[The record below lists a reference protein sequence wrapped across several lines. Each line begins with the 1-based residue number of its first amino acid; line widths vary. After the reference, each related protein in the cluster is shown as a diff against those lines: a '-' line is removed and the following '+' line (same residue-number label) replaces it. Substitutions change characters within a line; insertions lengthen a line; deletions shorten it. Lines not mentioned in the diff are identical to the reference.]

1 MPFLHELLPNGLDIV
16 AETSDSAVSTSVGFF
31 VITGARDEGP
41 GIEGVSHFLEHMVFK
56 GPPGMSAEEINQRF
70 DRLGAAANAFTSEE
84 DTVYHACVLPRYQ
97 TAAVD
102 LLATLMRPELRDDDF
117 EMEKKVIVEEIR
129 MYDDQPPFGA
139 DDRCR
144 AAFFGSH
151 PLAASVLGTVESIE
165 ALGVEAMRAYHRR
178 RYAPGNMVLVAS
190 GAVDFPALVESAR
203 RLCGEWEPEPA
214 TPRGEAG
221 QPRAA
226 ACPGVD
232 RIVRPTASLEYA
244 VRLSAA
250 PGENDP
256 DRWAAGLLAVVLGD
270 GSGSRL
276 YWDLVDSGLAEQ
288 ATLGHQ
294 DFLDAGLF
302 VTQLSCEADDVDG
315 LLARITDLYAAAGQA
330 GITSAEFEQAC
341 NKVAG
346 RVVLAGERPRR
357 RLFDVGLEW
366 AHFRRFRSV
375 AETLAIVES
384 LTLDD
389 VHRVLAAWPLESPS
403 ATVLAGP
410 AEDGSGL
417 EAASASRQ
425 GEA

>member
-1 MPFLHELLPNGLDIV
+1 MPFLHERLPNGLDVV
-16 AETSDSAVSTSVGFF
+16 AETSEAAVSTSVGFF
-31 VITGARDEGP
+31 VMTGARDERP

-56 GPPGMSAEEINQRF
+56 GPPGLSAEEINRSF
-70 DRLGAAANAFTSEE
+70 DRIGAAANAFTSEE

-97 TAAVD
+97 ADAVE
-102 LLATLMRPELRDDDF
+102 LLARMMRPELRADDF
-117 EMEKKVIVEEIR
+117 DLEKKVILEEIR

-144 AAFFGSH
+144 AAYFGKH
-151 PLAASVLGTVESIE
+151 PLAASVLGTIESIE
-165 ALGVEAMRAYHRR
+165 ALDVEAMRDYYRR
-178 RYAPGNMVLVAS
+178 RYAPGTMVLVAS
-190 GAVDFPALVESAR
+190 GAVYFAALVESAH
-203 RLCGEWEPEPA
+203 RLCSDWEPQPLTA
-214 TPRGEAG
+214 RGQPD

-226 ACPGVD
+226 ALPGVE
-232 RIVRPTASLEYA
+232 RIVRPAAALEYA
-244 VRLSAA
+244 VRLTPG
-250 PGENDP
+250 PGENDS

-276 YWDLVDSGLAEQ
+276 YWSLVDPGLAEQ

-302 VTQLSCEADDVDG
+302 VTQLSCEADEVDE
-315 LLARITDLYAAAGQA
+315 LLARISDTYTEAIRG
-330 GITSAEFEQAC
+330 GIPAAEFEQAR

-375 AETLAIVES
+375 ADTLQIVES

-389 VHRVLAAWPLESPS
+389 IHRVLAAWPLDAPS

-410 AEDGSGL
+410 AEEAGSGSR
-417 EAASASRQ
+417 ASALPR